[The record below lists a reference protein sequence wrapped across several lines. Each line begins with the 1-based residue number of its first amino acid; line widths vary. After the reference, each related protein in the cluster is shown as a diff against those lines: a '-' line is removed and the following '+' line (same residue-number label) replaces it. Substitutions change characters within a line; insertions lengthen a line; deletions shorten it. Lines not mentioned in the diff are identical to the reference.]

1 MEIFLQFNYYNIQI
15 RRAFILELLRQLSNL
30 RQSNDENLLNVQQYS
45 NCENGIIKN
54 NITVEEKLTN
64 NMKLEDYIERFSR
77 FIRVVSEK
85 EEMNSNIDSNNIN
98 SIITLS
104 YQINVTISIYK
115 LEMDNEPMAIWQNN
129 QLRKINETIS
139 PTKRFFRI
147 GTSEV
152 SFSYPFP

>member
-1 MEIFLQFNYYNIQI
+1 M
-15 RRAFILELLRQLSNL
+15 
-30 RQSNDENLLNVQQYS
+30 
-45 NCENGIIKN
+45 KN
-54 NITVEEKLTN
+54 NITVEEKLSN
-64 NMKLEDYIERFSR
+64 NMKLEDYIQRFSR

-85 EEMNSNIDSNNIN
+85 EEINSNLDSNNIN